1 MKQHWPLC
9 QSQVPGANQAQ
20 ENNGGEVASQY
31 QGLGFKLLL
40 LHTSH
45 GQANL
50 VYKLWQYILDKILS
64 CKDLYV
70 LQQSVWQAWG
80 VRERYV
86 FVN

>member
-40 LHTSH
+40 LHTTH
-45 GQANL
+45 GQANW
-50 VYKLWQYILDKILS
+50 VYKLWQSMLDKILS
-64 CKDLYV
+64 YKDLYV
-70 LQQSVWQAWG
+70 YVISVTTKI
-80 VRERYV
+80 
-86 FVN
+86 